1 MRLRVQLDL
10 SYTKLRF
17 AIQIPLHRNL
27 TFMTVVYRRSLLSNI
42 RSLTCLFFISIAI
55 THSVLGENVNVWLG
69 TGRSPQSRGIYHC
82 KLDTTNGKLT
92 EPKLVAEMEGPGF
105 LAKHPKLPVLYAVGG
120 IKNEQVVAAFAIAD
134 DGKSPSLSFMNAVA
148 IGDGGAAHV
157 AIDATGKT
165 LLTAQYGGGSVASFA
180 LGSDGSITARTKLI
194 KHDGGSRVVSN
205 RQDASHAH
213 WVGFSPDNRFA
224 FVPDLGLDRVLIYKL
239 DPENSSIE
247 RHGEGVTPPGSGPR
261 HMKFH
266 PMGRWI
272 YVLNE
277 LSLTITQFEYDAT
290 KGTMNP
296 VQTLETV
303 PAVEL
308 AREKAK
314 SASEVRIHP
323 NGKYVYSANRG
334 HDSISVFEIEA
345 LSGNLKRIQIENA
358 RAITPRN
365 FNVSP
370 SGEWLLVAG
379 QASHT
384 LAAFSIESDSGRIVF
399 NQNSVYA
406 PSTICVM
413 FDDGK

>member
-1 MRLRVQLDL
+1 MAVV
-10 SYTKLRF
+10 
-17 AIQIPLHRNL
+17 HL
-27 TFMTVVYRRSLLSNI
+27 TTPCRIFKSFVCFGFL
-42 RSLTCLFFISIAI
+42 SIAM
-55 THSVLGENVNVWLG
+55 THTVLGESLNVWLG

-82 KLDTTNGKLT
+82 KLDTSNGKLS

-120 IKNEQVVAAFAIAD
+120 IKNEQVVAAFTIDD
-134 DGKSPSLSFMNAVA
+134 DGKSPSLSLLNALP

-157 AIDATGKT
+157 AVDASGKM

-180 LGSDGSITARTKLI
+180 LGNDGSIASRTKLI
-194 KHDGGSRVVSN
+194 KHDGGSKIVFN

-213 WVGFSPDNRFA
+213 WAGFSPDNKFA
-224 FVPDLGLDRVLIYKL
+224 FVPDLGLDRVVIYQL
-239 DPENSSIE
+239 DPKNSTIV

-266 PMGRWI
+266 PNGRWI

-290 KGTMNP
+290 GGTMKP
-296 VQTLETV
+296 VQTWETV
-303 PAVEL
+303 PAEDL

-314 SASEVRIHP
+314 SASEIRIHP
-323 NGKYVYSANRG
+323 SGKYVYSANRG
-334 HDSISVFEIEA
+334 HDSISVFDVDSQ
-345 LSGNLKRIQIENA
+345 SGNLKRVQIENA

-384 LAAFSIESDSGRIVF
+384 LAAFSIERDTGRIVF
-399 NQNSVYA
+399 HQNSVYA
-406 PSTICVM
+406 PSCICVM

>member
-1 MRLRVQLDL
+1 MKV
-10 SYTKLRF
+10 
-17 AIQIPLHRNL
+17 AIKR
-27 TFMTVVYRRSLLSNI
+27 TWRSSI
-42 RSLTCLFFISIAI
+42 QSIIGLFCFSIAM
-55 THSVLGENVNVWLG
+55 THTALGESLNVWLG

-82 KLDTTNGKLT
+82 KLDTSNGKLT

-134 DGKSPSLSFMNAVA
+134 DGKSPSLTFMNAVS

-157 AIDATGKT
+157 AVDATGRT

-194 KHDGGSRVVSN
+194 KHEGGSRVVSN

-213 WVGFSPDNRFA
+213 WAGVSPDNKFA
-224 FVPDLGLDRVLIYKL
+224 FVPDLGLDRVVIYKL
-239 DPENSSIE
+239 DPANSSIE
-247 RHGEGVTPPGSGPR
+247 PHGEGVTPPGSGPR

-266 PMGRWI
+266 PNGRWI

-277 LSLTITQFEYDAT
+277 LSLTVTQFEYDAT
-290 KGTMNP
+290 KGAMTP
-296 VQTLETV
+296 VQTVETV
-303 PAVEL
+303 PAVDL

-314 SASEVRIHP
+314 SASEIRVHP

-345 LSGNLKRIQIENA
+345 SSGNLKRIQIENA

-370 SGEWLLVAG
+370 SGDWLLVAG

-384 LAAFSIESDSGRIVF
+384 LAAFSVESDSGRVVF